1 LSQTDHHR
9 LQIPAIDGREVL
21 TQDDFCKRIRH
32 WNASGHKKL
41 GQQLGDFLNRLIDID
56 QFVYL
61 KWVVKLVVR
70 TSLNHQPEAQH
81 PKFSVIHKLA
91 ADYPICLG

>member
-1 LSQTDHHR
+1 MSQFGSTARFNTVSPTFLLYRPHRTLSQTDHHR

-56 QFVYL
+56 
-61 KWVVKLVVR
+61 
-70 TSLNHQPEAQH
+70 
-81 PKFSVIHKLA
+81 
-91 ADYPICLG
+91 